1 MITLLPPRQRRLTLA
16 RPFKTNSIKLSP
28 RSARYWLSHKSEDTL
43 RPGGTLDISRWWNHR
58 KHVDKFTAPRMG
70 RRTEFTIDTSRH
82 TQRRSESGIPY
93 ILPEMSF
100 CDDALPDW
108 RCIFSL
114 LLSVR
119 G

>member
-1 MITLLPPRQRRLTLA
+1 MILA
-16 RPFKTNSIKLSP
+16 RLFKANGIKLSP
-28 RSARYWLSHKSEDTL
+28 RSALYWLSHKSQDTL

-58 KHVDKFTAPRMG
+58 KHADKFPAPRMG

-82 TQRRSESGIPY
+82 TQRRSVSGIPDT
-93 ILPEMSF
+93 LLEMSF

-108 RCIFSL
+108 QCIFSL
-114 LLSVR
+114 LLSAR